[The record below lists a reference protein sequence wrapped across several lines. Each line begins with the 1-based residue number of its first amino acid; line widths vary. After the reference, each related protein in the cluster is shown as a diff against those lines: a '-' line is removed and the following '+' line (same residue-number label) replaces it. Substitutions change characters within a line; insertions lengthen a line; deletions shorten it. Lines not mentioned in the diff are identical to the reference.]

1 MIMKKTDKKVLLVD
15 DMPTILKQGVDIMS
29 LRYTVETAASSEE
42 AYEKA
47 QSFKPD
53 IVLMDV
59 NLPDESGISC
69 MERIHALPGFE
80 DLPFILLI
88 NDLSIMTNAR
98 AYDQGACDF
107 MRKPF
112 ITNNV
117 YRKIDM
123 HLKLSEIGWKF
134 EL

>member
-1 MIMKKTDKKVLLVD
+1 MKKTDKKVLLVD
-15 DMPTILKQGVDIMS
+15 DMPTILKQGIDIMS
-29 LRYTVETAASSEE
+29 LRYTVETASTAEE
-42 AYEKA
+42 AVEK
-47 QSFKPD
+47 SRIFKPD

-69 MERIHALPGFE
+69 MEKIREMPGFE
-80 DLPFILLI
+80 DIPFILLI

-98 AYDQGACDF
+98 AYDQGASDF

-123 HLKLSEIGWKF
+123 HLKLAEIGWKF